1 MAGML
6 EGKVALI
13 TGGGRGIGR
22 QTALLFAREGAR
34 VVVADLSADG
44 AKETVGLIEK
54 AGGQT
59 TSVIADVAKPD
70 DITAMM
76 VRTVEIY
83 GRLDC
88 AFNNAGVNGAMV
100 GQAGKR
106 TGEWSEE
113 GFDKVIQI
121 NLKGVWLC
129 MRAELQQ
136 MVRQGHGSIVNT
148 ASVAGLTGFRYSS
161 GYVASKHGVV
171 GLTKTAALE
180 YAPEIRVNC
189 VVPGHTDTDF
199 IRDTMTRRGPEILA
213 SVPFGELA
221 KPDDIAEMV
230 CWLSSDRARYV
241 SGAAFNVD
249 GALTAG

>member
-59 TSVIADVAKPD
+59 TSVIAKPD

-76 VRTVEIY
+76 DRTVEIY

-88 AFNNAGVNGAMV
+88 V
-100 GQAGKR
+100 
-106 TGEWSEE
+106 
-113 GFDKVIQI
+113 
-121 NLKGVWLC
+121 
-129 MRAELQQ
+129 QQ
-136 MVRQGHGSIVNT
+136 CRRQRRDGW
-148 ASVAGLTGFRYSS
+148 
-161 GYVASKHGVV
+161 
-171 GLTKTAALE
+171 
-180 YAPEIRVNC
+180 
-189 VVPGHTDTDF
+189 PG
-199 IRDTMTRRGPEILA
+199 
-213 SVPFGELA
+213 
-221 KPDDIAEMV
+221 
-230 CWLSSDRARYV
+230 W
-241 SGAAFNVD
+241 
-249 GALTAG
+249 

>member
-76 VRTVEIY
+76 DRTIEIY

-121 NLKGVWLC
+121 NLKGV
-129 MRAELQQ
+129 
-136 MVRQGHGSIVNT
+136 
-148 ASVAGLTGFRYSS
+148 S
-161 GYVASKHGVV
+161 G
-171 GLTKTAALE
+171 
-180 YAPEIRVNC
+180 C
-189 VVPGHTDTDF
+189 V
-199 IRDTMTRRGPEILA
+199 
-213 SVPFGELA
+213 
-221 KPDDIAEMV
+221 
-230 CWLSSDRARYV
+230 
-241 SGAAFNVD
+241 
-249 GALTAG
+249 